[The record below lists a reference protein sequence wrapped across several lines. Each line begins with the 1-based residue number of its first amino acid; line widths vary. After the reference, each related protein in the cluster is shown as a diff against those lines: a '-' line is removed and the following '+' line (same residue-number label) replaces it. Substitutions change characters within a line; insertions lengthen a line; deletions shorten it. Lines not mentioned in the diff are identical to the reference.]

1 MYIVCAGMKLYVG
14 VQLDMVVWF
23 LADDIVLYILR
34 KLLTTGLIARHTFVI
49 IALSLIPVTDFEII
63 PESEVFV
70 VSGAVSFENW
80 PQSVIL
86 AMDIT

>member
-14 VQLDMVVWF
+14 VELDMVVWF

-34 KLLTTGLIARHTFVI
+34 KLLTTGLIARHTFVM
-49 IALSLIPVTDFEII
+49 ALSLIPVTDFEII

-70 VSGAVSFENW
+70 VSGAASFEN
-80 PQSVIL
+80 
-86 AMDIT
+86 